1 VLGDFVA
8 TRIAEGSLVIVLGD
22 EQPPA
27 FISGEKQPWTVPIYA
42 LSKDPDLL
50 APFVALG
57 YRPGAAPEQTAP
69 WRGTES
75 FLPDFLD
82 AFSTPLAQA
91 GAVVGSSAPETAP
104 ATSP

>member
-1 VLGDFVA
+1 MA
-8 TRIAEGSLVIVLGD
+8 TRIAKGALVIMLGD

-50 APFVALG
+50 APFIALG
-57 YRPGAAPEQTAP
+57 YRPGAAPEQTAR

-75 FLPDFLD
+75 FMPDFLD
-82 AFSTPLAQA
+82 AFSTPLAQV
-91 GAVVGSSAPETAP
+91 GPVLGSSAPETPPVA
-104 ATSP
+104 SP